1 MYHDSEMPPNLS
13 ERLDPEV
20 RALLAMMAAQNAP
33 PLESQDPIEARNSRL
48 EGMKMLGGDPVP
60 LECVEDLPLPG
71 PGGDVPVRVYSSER
85 GGVRPALVY
94 FHGGGFVFGNLDTH
108 DAVCRALAKES

>member
-33 PLESQDPIEARNSRL
+33 PLESQDPIEAVIA
-48 EGMKMLGGDPVP
+48 GWKG
-60 LECVEDLPLPG
+60 
-71 PGGDVPVRVYSSER
+71 
-85 GGVRPALVY
+85 
-94 FHGGGFVFGNLDTH
+94 
-108 DAVCRALAKES
+108 